1 MKYVG
6 ATNGY
11 IRGPF
16 IIEGVLFG
24 LIGAVLSILIVNY
37 GYSYFFNAVND

>member
-11 IRGPF
+11 IKGGPF
-16 IIEGVLFG
+16 IIEGILFG
-24 LIGAVLSILIVNY
+24 LIGAVFIYIH
-37 GYSYFFNAVND
+37 